1 MDQNLGLLG
10 WLCPGT
16 VAPPGGM
23 LAVGSDVAVVVH
35 SAGSSAVVVAA
46 SVHWVNT

>member
-1 MDQNLGLLG
+1 MDPNLDLLG

-23 LAVGSDVAVVVH
+23 LAVGSDMAVVVH
-35 SAGSSAVVVAA
+35 SAGSSDAVVAA
-46 SVHWVNT
+46 SVHWVDT